1 MKDYL
6 GPTVLSMVL
15 YGCMR
20 ENSYRW
26 TQPKENVRHRGREE
40 GI

>member
-6 GPTVLSMVL
+6 GPAVLSMVL